1 VREREREPCHTL
13 FHPATTAWWNMT
25 SADQDNAIKLNFL
38 FLERLHLNTIIY
50 LSHDE
55 PSQPLNAPTSS
66 LTPTLI
72 FFIIVF
78 SITPKKK
85 KKRLLH

>member
-1 VREREREPCHTL
+1 L

-55 PSQPLNAPTSS
+55 PSQPLNAPTTS